1 LQSPIF
7 KIIYERFKYIIL
19 MKKTITLLTLL
30 FIAFQGFSQKAT
42 LSGKVLDA
50 KRTDPIRGATVAIQ
64 STDHEAST
72 GRDGSFKIET
82 PILKGILVIKY
93 TEYETKE
100 IPFKLEEG
108 KTQNLGE
115 IFLNYTGTESE
126 SKEMPVV
133 TLSESEM
140 SGEGEQMISGLL
152 NSSEDIFV
160 STAAYKFGIA
170 RFKMRGYDSKYS
182 EIFMNGI
189 PMNDVES
196 GWPVWSDWG
205 GLNDATRNKEIIYGF
220 SQSDFSTPRIGGVTN
235 IVTRAT
241 KQYPGFKG
249 SYAAAN
255 RNYNNRVM
263 GTYSTGLLENDW
275 AFTVS
280 GSHRW
285 AQEGYIPGT
294 FYDAYAY
301 FLAAEKKLND
311 DHSISVTAF
320 GAPRRRGKRGGAPQI
335 AYEAAG
341 TNFYNPNW
349 GYQDGKKRNSRV
361 SHKHKPNILV
371 NHYWN
376 VNEKINVKSGFAF
389 AFGTRGEERLTWYDS
404 KDPRPVYYRN
414 LPESPDAEWEMKQ
427 LDWDYF
433 INANKNLGLFTV
445 QNPSNVDG
453 DSYTGIRS
461 KYFMEDRLTDRTQYT
476 FNSTLEYKLNENTE
490 IISNLTYINYT
501 GRHYKEIADLL
512 GGEYWVD
519 IDKFAERGDLSW
531 DFDNLDK
538 IKQND
543 LNNYNRV
550 VKEGDK
556 FGYDYDANVS
566 KLKFWSTA
574 DFKYNK
580 FDYYMSLGV
589 STTQFFR
596 TGYMKNGKF
605 PEESFGDSEKQNF
618 LNYRIHAG
626 GTYKI
631 TGRHI
636 IKGNVGYVTQAPYF
650 RESYVSPR
658 TRDHVVDGLTSE
670 KILSGDLDYVIRTPY
685 IQGRASLYYTQI
697 KDQTDVISF
706 YHDINRTFVN
716 YVMTGI
722 DKTYQGVEIGL
733 EGKIS
738 SSFSILGAG
747 AFGKYVYSSRPE
759 VSIVKD
765 NTSRVTEN
773 KTVYVKNFFVS
784 GTPQTAGSLGLNYS
798 SPNYWWA
805 EISANYFTDTYLSFN
820 PARRTEEAIAG
831 LDLDS
836 PYGKEMAEKITEQEK
851 LPDAFSLDFTGG
863 KSWKIGDY
871 YLSLF
876 LNVDNILDKKD
887 FNTGGYEKLRFDY
900 ESFNLDEFPP
910 RYYYA
915 YGRNFYLI
923 LSFRF

>member
-1 LQSPIF
+1 
-7 KIIYERFKYIIL
+7 
-19 MKKTITLLTLL
+19 MKKTITLLVLL
-30 FIAFQGFSQKAT
+30 FIVYQGFSQNAT
-42 LSGKVLDA
+42 LSGTILDE
-50 KRTDPIRGATVAIQ
+50 KNMEPVKGATVEIE
-64 STDHEAST
+64 STDHQTTTNSE
-72 GRDGSFKIET
+72 GKFKIET
-82 PILKGILVIKY
+82 TALQGVLVIKFS
-93 TEYETKE
+93 EYRTKT
-100 IPFKLEEG
+100 IPFELQEEES
-108 KTQNLGE
+108 QNFGE
-115 IFLNYTGTESE
+115 IFLAYGGTESE

-133 TLSESEM
+133 TLSESEI

-152 NSSEDIFV
+152 NSSEDVFV
-160 STAAYKFGIA
+160 STSAYKFGIA

-205 GLNDATRNKEIIYGF
+205 GLNDVTRDKEIIYGF
-220 SQSDFSTPRIGGVTN
+220 GPGDFSLPRIGGVTN
-235 IVTRAT
+235 IVTRAR

-255 RNYNNRVM
+255 RNYNNRTM
-263 GTYSTGLLENDW
+263 GTYSTGLLENNW

-294 FYDAYAY
+294 FYNAYAY
-301 FLAAEKKLND
+301 FLAAEKKIND
-311 DHSISVTAF
+311 NHSVALTAF

-335 AYEAAG
+335 AYDAAG
-341 TNFYNPNW
+341 TNYYNPYW
-349 GYQDGKKRNSRV
+349 GYQEGEKRNSRI
-361 SHKHKPNILV
+361 SHMHKPNILL
-371 NHYWN
+371 NHYWD
-376 VNEKINVKSGFAF
+376 VNDKINVNSGFSF
-389 AFGTRGEERLTWYDS
+389 AFGSRGEEKLSWYDS
-404 KDPRPVYYRN
+404 NDPRPVYYRN
-414 LPESPDAEWEMKQ
+414 LPETVDGEWEMEQ

-433 INANKNLGLFTV
+433 YNANQRNLYTIE
-445 QNPSNVDG
+445 NPSNIDG
-453 DSYTGIRS
+453 DSYEGLLS
-461 KYFMEDRLTDRTQYT
+461 KYFMEDYITDRTQFT
-476 FNSTLEYKLNENTE
+476 FTSTLDYKMNENLE
-490 IISNLTYINYT
+490 ITSNLTYVNYT
-501 GRHYKEIADLL
+501 GRHYKEMVDLL

-531 DFDNLDK
+531 DYNELEN

-556 FGYDYDANVS
+556 FGFDYDANIS
-566 KLKFWSTA
+566 ELKFWSTA
-574 DFKYNK
+574 YFKYNK
-580 FDYYMSLGV
+580 FDYYVGLGL
-589 STTQFFR
+589 SGTQFYR

-605 PEESFGDSEKQNF
+605 PEESYGDSEKQNF
-618 LNYRIHAG
+618 LNYRFHAG

-636 IKGNVGYVTQAPYF
+636 VKGNIGYATQAPYF

-658 TRDHVVDGLTSE
+658 TRDHIVKGLTSE
-670 KILSGDLDYVIRTPY
+670 EILSGDLDYVIRTPY
-685 IQGRASLYYTQI
+685 LQGRASLYYTQI
-697 KDQTDVISF
+697 KDQTDIMSF

-722 DKTYQGVEIGL
+722 DKTYQGAEIGL
-733 EGKIS
+733 EGKITS
-738 SSFSILGAG
+738 NFSIVGVAALGQY
-747 AFGKYVYSSRPE
+747 KYSSRPE
-759 VSIVKD
+759 VSVVKD
-765 NTSRVTEN
+765 NTSTVTEN

-784 GTPQTAGSLGLNYS
+784 GTPQTAGSFGLKYS
-798 SPNYWWA
+798 SPNYWWVEA
-805 EISANYFTDTYLSFN
+805 SGNFFTDTYLSFN
-820 PARRTEEAIAG
+820 PARRTKEAIAG

-836 PYGKEMAEKITEQEK
+836 PYGQEMAEEITEQQK
-851 LPDAFSLDFTGG
+851 LPDAFTVDFTGG
-863 KSWKIGDY
+863 KSWRFGDY

-876 LNVDNILDKKD
+876 LNIDNVLNKQN

-900 ESFNLDEFPP
+900 DSFNLDEFPP